1 MSADAKEKLTMK
13 FRSLAP
19 IAAVAMLVGAPVFA
33 ANAAKPTKP
42 AVTKPAKHDK
52 HEKKTKT
59 EAPKAN

>member
-1 MSADAKEKLTMK
+1 MK

-33 ANAAKPTKP
+33 ANAAKPAKP
-42 AVTKPAKHDK
+42 AVTKPAKHAKHDK
-52 HEKKTKT
+52 RTKT

>member
-1 MSADAKEKLTMK
+1 MK

-33 ANAAKPTKP
+33 ANARQADQARRHQAGASTP
-42 AVTKPAKHDK
+42 K